1 MNKNQNNSINI
12 MRGGK
17 GTRLWPLS
25 RQSYPKQFLN
35 LFGEDDKSLLQQ
47 TQERISSLKGLSDPI
62 IICNDEHR
70 FLVAEQMRSIGVKPR
85 AIILE
90 KRVWNTGPAVA
101 LGAIKASEEDKDAL
115 LLVLS
120 ADHIIKEI
128 SVFQE
133 TLKTDLNMLKMTN

>member
-1 MNKNQNNSINI
+1 MNKIKI
-12 MRGGK
+12 IPLILCGGK

-70 FLVAEQMRSIGVKPR
+70 FLVAEQMRIGVKPR

-90 KRVWNTGPAVA
+90 KRVGI
-101 LGAIKASEEDKDAL
+101 LDQL
-115 LLVLS
+115 L
-120 ADHIIKEI
+120 H
-128 SVFQE
+128 
-133 TLKTDLNMLKMTN
+133 